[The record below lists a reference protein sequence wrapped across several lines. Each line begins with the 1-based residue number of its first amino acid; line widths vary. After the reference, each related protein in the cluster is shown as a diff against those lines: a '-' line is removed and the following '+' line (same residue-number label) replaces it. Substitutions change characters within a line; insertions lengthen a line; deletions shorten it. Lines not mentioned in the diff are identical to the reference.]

1 MSTKLSFPTVVSS
14 PSVPNTSLHAVVQ
27 ARVLSVQ
34 ARYVKVDR
42 EWQGSSQILF
52 DYLVVAT
59 GMLLTQPVAMEYD
72 KLSSVENLKKHQSDV
87 KRSKSIL
94 IVGGG
99 AVGVQMATDLKEYYP
114 DKEVTVVQSRARVMP
129 QFQEKLHNLIK
140 KRFGEL
146 GVR

>member
-1 MSTKLSFPTVVSS
+1 MKL
-14 PSVPNTSLHAVVQ
+14 
-27 ARVLSVQ
+27 
-34 ARYVKVDR
+34 DR

-72 KLSSVENLKKHQSDV
+72 DKLSSVDNLKKHQSDV

-99 AVGVQMATDLKEYYP
+99 ALGVQMATDLKEYNP

-146 GVR
+146 GVQ

>member
-1 MSTKLSFPTVVSS
+1 
-14 PSVPNTSLHAVVQ
+14 
-27 ARVLSVQ
+27 
-34 ARYVKVDR
+34 VKVDR

-94 IVGGG
+94 IVGVEPL
-99 AVGVQMATDLKEYYP
+99 AFRWP
-114 DKEVTVVQSRARVMP
+114 R
-129 QFQEKLHNLIK
+129 I
-140 KRFGEL
+140 
-146 GVR
+146 